1 MTASSATGGILWLK
15 NPITNL
21 PSFKEPRK
29 NSLKFFLVIWQLK
42 MNHLLTIYRRKR
54 SLLKRNL
61 NPRTG
66 IFNCFLWLVKFAKLM
81 GDDMNFEKCFFRC
94 LCLSLRILL
103 HCFFSKRKTWH
114 ETEIECHDSLSNQ
127 SSSIFKEVEIGIFF
141 ILVSF
146 LSTTKKSLSAERY
159 QDDHYI
165 TWQLSKKHSD
175 KKVTSFR
182 YVSDFYNMDWTE
194 ENDFLDPLEPFFV
207 ALLQRFFASFN
218 LPLS

>member
-1 MTASSATGGILWLK
+1 MFVFV
-15 NPITNL
+15 NP
-21 PSFKEPRK
+21 
-29 NSLKFFLVIWQLK
+29 
-42 MNHLLTIYRRKR
+42 
-54 SLLKRNL
+54 
-61 NPRTG
+61 
-66 IFNCFLWLVKFAKLM
+66 
-81 GDDMNFEKCFFRC
+81 FRF
-94 LCLSLRILL
+94 
-103 HCFFSKRKTWH
+103 FFSIRKTWH

-194 ENDFLDPLEPFFV
+194 ENDFLDPLEPFFCCPSPKIFCV
-207 ALLQRFFASFN
+207 FQSSLVLEFRLEMQKNRTSKPLQFYMYRVF
-218 LPLS
+218 

>member
-1 MTASSATGGILWLK
+1 MIWILKYL
-15 NPITNL
+15 
-21 PSFKEPRK
+21 F
-29 NSLKFFLVIWQLK
+29 
-42 MNHLLTIYRRKR
+42 
-54 SLLKRNL
+54 
-61 NPRTG
+61 
-66 IFNCFLWLVKFAKLM
+66 
-81 GDDMNFEKCFFRC
+81 
-94 LCLSLRILL
+94 LSLRMLSSQ
-103 HCFFSKRKTWH
+103 FFFYKLKTWH

-182 YVSDFYNMDWTE
+182 YVSDFYNMTE
-194 ENDFLDPLEPFFV
+194 PKKKTIFLTLWNPFLLLTTDFLCLSIF
-207 ALLQRFFASFN
+207 LLS
-218 LPLS
+218 

>member
-1 MTASSATGGILWLK
+1 MFVFENPSSL
-15 NPITNL
+15 
-21 PSFKEPRK
+21 
-29 NSLKFFLVIWQLK
+29 
-42 MNHLLTIYRRKR
+42 
-54 SLLKRNL
+54 
-61 NPRTG
+61 
-66 IFNCFLWLVKFAKLM
+66 
-81 GDDMNFEKCFFRC
+81 
-94 LCLSLRILL
+94 
-103 HCFFSKRKTWH
+103 FFSKRKTWH

-194 ENDFLDPLEPFFV
+194 EENDFLDPLEPFFV
-207 ALLQRFFASFN
+207 AHNRFFVSFN
-218 LPLS
+218 LPLVLEFRLEMQKNRTSKPLHSLPKLQNTPDQVLFYFSKLPDRLKKNCFEAFACALDIP

>member
-1 MTASSATGGILWLK
+1 MFMFVFENPSSL
-15 NPITNL
+15 
-21 PSFKEPRK
+21 
-29 NSLKFFLVIWQLK
+29 
-42 MNHLLTIYRRKR
+42 
-54 SLLKRNL
+54 
-61 NPRTG
+61 
-66 IFNCFLWLVKFAKLM
+66 
-81 GDDMNFEKCFFRC
+81 
-94 LCLSLRILL
+94 
-103 HCFFSKRKTWH
+103 FFSKRKTWH

-194 ENDFLDPLEPFFV
+194 EENDFLDPLEPFFV
-207 ALLQRFFASFN
+207 ALLQRFFVSFN
-218 LPLS
+218 LPLVLEFRLEMQKNRTSKPLQFYMYRVF